1 MAEDLIKLMI
11 VEDDQEV
18 AFLVRDVLE
27 TKGFYCII
35 EEMGEN
41 VVERAIT
48 EKPRLIILDIRLT
61 GIDGYTVC
69 RRLKREADTEH
80 IPVIFISALNT
91 QRDVLEAKDAGG
103 VYFLA
108 KPFDINLLIKKIH
121 ESLRNSRPEA
131 APQEKVQVL
140 YAQSEYATEMADP
153 SSVLFQ
159 LMRANGYRVMV
170 ERDSR
175 EIVRKARELQCDL
188 ILLDLDDALLS
199 VWTVEEA
206 LWRNRYT
213 KSIPRVVVTGIPEKE
228 WPSRPNMPQLSPIL
242 RKPVESALLFRTL
255 QESLAQPV
263 SQI

>member
-1 MAEDLIKLMI
+1 MADERIKLMI

-27 TKGFYCII
+27 TKGFYCIL
-35 EEMGEN
+35 EENGES
-41 VVERAIT
+41 VVERAIA
-48 EKPRLIILDIRLT
+48 EKPRLIVLDIRLT

-108 KPFDINLLIKKIH
+108 KPFDINFLVKKIH
-121 ESLRNSRPEA
+121 ESLRHSRSEV

-140 YAQSEYATEMADP
+140 YAQSEYASEMADP
-153 SSVLFQ
+153 SSALFQ
-159 LMRANGYRVMV
+159 LMRASGYRVIV
-170 ERDSR
+170 VRDSR
-175 EIVRKARELQCDL
+175 EIVRKARELQTD
-188 ILLDLDDALLS
+188 IIVLDLDDALLS

-213 KSIPRVVVTGIPEKE
+213 ASIPRVVLTGIPERE
-228 WPSRPNMPQLSPIL
+228 WPSRPNLPQLSPIL
-242 RKPVESALLFRTL
+242 RKPVDSRLLFRTL
-255 QESLAQPV
+255 QESLMKTVA
-263 SQI
+263 